1 MDTRQATQN
10 KLFFVLNI
18 KRMFCFAKKIH
29 IETALKYIPVG
40 KFKEYWLSCLLLDII
55 CYILM
60 EIPYALI
67 NRKKMNSAKSR
78 TKSILTSFSQ
88 E

>member
-40 KFKEYWLSCLLLDII
+40 KFKEY
-55 CYILM
+55 
-60 EIPYALI
+60 
-67 NRKKMNSAKSR
+67 
-78 TKSILTSFSQ
+78 
-88 E
+88 